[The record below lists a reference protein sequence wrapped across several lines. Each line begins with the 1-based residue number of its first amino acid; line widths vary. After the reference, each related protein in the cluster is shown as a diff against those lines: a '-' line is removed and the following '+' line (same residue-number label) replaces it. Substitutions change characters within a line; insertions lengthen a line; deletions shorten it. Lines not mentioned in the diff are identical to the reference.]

1 MKKQELHGTTT
12 EILSYIATMS
22 ANLQTKLESSLNEVL
37 KTAGFIFEVINNNKK
52 QSALIT
58 GPNNQLIQPTIIKQ
72 LTNHINEFD
81 SILDETVFKFNDAKW
96 CIDTMIENKQKQE
109 EMKIKEE
116 LERQKREAE
125 AKRLKEEMEA
135 KKRAEE
141 EAAAK
146 AKLEAEVRSKAEA
159 EAKAQAEKEAIE
171 IERQRKE
178 ELEKKERAEAMERE
192 RKEAE
197 ERARQEQQQALQP
210 PNQALEQFE
219 NFDDLMDFNMDDLGQ
234 NNDGANINDQNDFLS
249 SMNYD
254 SMNVPLEDANKID
267 NSVFDDFNIDDL
279 DTGNEQN
286 KANTNNVNQDPSKK
300 DESQNKP
307 LENGDDMD
315 LDMNNLLGNDELIL
329 DGLNMSL
336 LEGGFDGGDDANNAN
351 NAQLG
356 DEFDVDNFLNQFG
369 N

>member
-1 MKKQELHGTTT
+1 
-12 EILSYIATMS
+12 MS
-22 ANLQTKLESSLNEVL
+22 ANLQTKLENSLNEVL
-37 KTAGFIFEVINNNKK
+37 KTAGFIFEVINSNKK
-52 QSALIT
+52 QSTLIT

-81 SILDETVFKFNDAKW
+81 SILDETIFKFNDAKW

-146 AKLEAEVRSKAEA
+146 AKLEAEARSKAEA
-159 EAKAQAEKEAIE
+159 EAKAQAEKEAVE

-178 ELEKKERAEAMERE
+178 ELEKKEREEAVERE

-197 ERARQEQQQALQP
+197 EKTRQEQQQQLQSL
-210 PNQALEQFE
+210 NQALEQFQ

-234 NNDGANINDQNDFLS
+234 SDDRANMDDQNDFLS

-254 SMNVPLEDANKID
+254 NLNMNMPLEDTSKVD

-279 DTGNEQN
+279 DTGNQEPDKVEN
-286 KANTNNVNQDPSKK
+286 NTSSNVDIGNK
-300 DESQNKP
+300 DESQSKP
-307 LENGDDMD
+307 LEKGDDMD

-336 LEGGFDGGDDANNAN
+336 LEGGFDGSDDGNNAN

>member
-1 MKKQELHGTTT
+1 
-12 EILSYIATMS
+12 MS
-22 ANLQTKLESSLNEVL
+22 ANLQTKLETSLNEVL
-37 KTAGFIFEVINNNKK
+37 KTAGFVFEVINNNKK

-81 SILDETVFKFNDAKW
+81 SILDETIFKFNDAKW

-109 EMKIKEE
+109 ELKIKEE

-135 KKRAEE
+135 KKKAEE

-146 AKLEAEVRSKAEA
+146 AKLEAEARSKAES
-159 EAKAQAEKEAIE
+159 EAKAQAEKEAAE
-171 IERQRKE
+171 MERQRKQ
-178 ELEKKERAEAMERE
+178 ELEKKEREEAEERQ

-197 ERARQEQQQALQP
+197 EKARQEQQHQQSS
-210 PNQALEQFE
+210 NQVPDQFE
-219 NFDDLMDFNMDDLGQ
+219 NFDDLMDFDMNDLGQ
-234 NNDGANINDQNDFLS
+234 DERGNIDDQNDFLS

-254 SMNVPLEDANKID
+254 SLNLNMPLDGANKVD
-267 NSVFDDFNIDDL
+267 NSVFDDFNIDGL
-279 DTGNEQN
+279 DTGKQDQQN
-286 KANTNNVNQDPSKK
+286 TATDNTAK
-300 DESQNKP
+300 DAQGDKVESAQNKP

-315 LDMNNLLGNDELIL
+315 LDMNNLLGNDESIL

-336 LEGGFDGGDDANNAN
+336 LEGGFDGGDDTNNTN

>member
-1 MKKQELHGTTT
+1 
-12 EILSYIATMS
+12 MS
-22 ANLQTKLESSLNEVL
+22 ANLQTKLENSLNEVL

-125 AKRLKEEMEA
+125 AKRLKEEKEA
-135 KKRAEE
+135 KKKAEE

-146 AKLEAEVRSKAEA
+146 AKLEAEARSKAEA

-171 IERQRKE
+171 VERQRQE
-178 ELEKKERAEAMERE
+178 EQDKKEREEAVERE
-192 RKEAE
+192 RKETE
-197 ERARQEQQQALQP
+197 ERSRQEQQQKLQP
-210 PNQALEQFE
+210 QNQTQKQFD

-234 NNDGANINDQNDFLS
+234 DNDNAAINDQNDFLA

-254 SMNVPLEDANKID
+254 NMNMDMALEDTNKAD
-267 NSVFDDFNIDDL
+267 NGVFDDFNIDDL
-279 DTGNEQN
+279 DTGNNEPN
-286 KANTNNVNQDPSKK
+286 KLASANNTNESTASKK
-300 DESQNKP
+300 NNPHNKP
-307 LENGDDMD
+307 VENVDDMG
-315 LDMNNLLGNDELIL
+315 LDMNNLLGNDESIL

-336 LEGGFDGGDDANNAN
+336 LEGGLDAGDDAGNPIDS
-351 NAQLG
+351 QLG

>member
-1 MKKQELHGTTT
+1 
-12 EILSYIATMS
+12 MS
-22 ANLQTKLESSLNEVL
+22 ANLQTKLENSLYEVL

-81 SILDETVFKFNDAKW
+81 SILDETIFKFNDAKW
-96 CIDTMIENKQKQE
+96 CIDTMIENKQRQE

-146 AKLEAEVRSKAEA
+146 AKLEAEARSKAEA
-159 EAKAQAEKEAIE
+159 EARAQAEKEAIE

-178 ELEKKERAEAMERE
+178 ELEKREKEERE
-192 RKEAE
+192 KREAE
-197 ERARQEQQQALQP
+197 EKARKEEQLQREQLQSA
-210 PNQALEQFE
+210 NQALEHFE

-234 NNDGANINDQNDFLS
+234 NDDRANIDDQNDFLS

-254 SMNVPLEDANKID
+254 NLNMNIPLEDTNKVD
-267 NSVFDDFNIDDL
+267 NSVFDDFNIEDL
-279 DTGNEQN
+279 DTGNQVVDKVANNNNAQKAVDDKNESIQQN
-286 KANTNNVNQDPSKK
+286 KLP
-300 DESQNKP
+300 
-307 LENGDDMD
+307 ENGDDMD

-336 LEGGFDGGDDANNAN
+336 LEGGFDAGDNGNNAN
-351 NAQLG
+351 NAQIG